1 MAGVGGKSV
10 GRVTIRVVPDATR
23 FREDLKKT
31 LTRIEKSNV
40 LKINV
45 DADMRPAE
53 RTIKRFIDHWSG
65 QEIHLNVDVNGA
77 TLSNARIA
85 QAARPRVVPLNLEV
99 TKASV
104 AKVGAAIAA
113 LSGARLGGDIF
124 KGVGE
129 RLANLDRALPKIAAV
144 ASSIASLAAV
154 GISAGGGLATLAASL
169 SSILAVSA
177 LAPALIVGA
186 GVSVAVLAVAL
197 SQMGDRLGDV
207 IDRWKGL
214 GDVIGDGFWDQAAQH
229 LRELSDSIF
238 PGIRDGLAGTAG
250 ALGSWTASLAQGFQS
265 ALSGAALEQMFGR
278 LNESIAIASSGTGA
292 FASALVNLGLV
303 GSDYLPR
310 LAQWISDLTTRFDE
324 FVGAAAADGRLK
336 GWIDTGITAAQ
347 ELGSV
352 LFSAGSIISSIAD
365 AAQAAGGGG
374 IATLASSLAG
384 IAEVFKSSGV
394 QEALTTLFTGAA
406 AGAAGLAT
414 AFAPLGNLIGTLAPA
429 IADIFSGAGAGLGEF
444 IGRIADALARPEF
457 QTGLTG
463 LFDGI
468 LAGIDA
474 LGPSLPALADALGSV
489 GTFAGILGAQLGE
502 VLGAGIEA
510 VAPVVTTLLESL
522 EPLIPV
528 LGDALVGAFEALA
541 PVLSDAATTLLPPLV
556 QALSEIV
563 PALLPLIEE
572 LLPVLIE
579 SLPIVAELFSALAPL
594 LVPFLETLTLIAG
607 VASDVLVP
615 ALDLIKPVV
624 EILVASLTTATDFM
638 NGALQTALLLISG
651 LMSGDMTGALDA
663 IGALWEKIWQ
673 GIIDMQEKVGTAI
686 GDFVTKL
693 LENFGV
699 AKDSAEDIGE
709 SISDFFGGLAE
720 GVQGMVE
727 DAVRN
732 VTSFIDGIVSG
743 VRTAVETINR
753 LFGGVKGPD
762 TSGARGGGGGSFG
775 DPPELARGAVVL
787 PVEGGTVVRLAEA
800 GRSEAVVDEGRLN
813 RLIELSNAQLAQQQQ
828 VPAGD
833 RPVYMDGGA
842 LFGVIREI
850 ADGSARLVVNDA
862 LDLRDQDSSRGRW

>member
-1 MAGVGGKSV
+1 MPGVGGKSV
-10 GRVTIRVVPDATR
+10 GRVTIRVLPDATK
-23 FREDLKKT
+23 FRDDLLATLRRVEKT
-31 LTRIEKSNV
+31 VSASIK
-40 LKINV
+40 V
-45 DADMRPAE
+45 DADTDGFE
-53 RTIKRFIDHWSG
+53 RSLKRLHDRWNGESVA
-65 QEIHLNVDVNGA
+65 LNADVDAGIA
-77 TLSNARIA
+77 SARL
-85 QAARPRVVPLNLEV
+85 AAVTRPRTVSI
-99 TKASV
+99 TASIAPGSL
-104 AKVGAAIAA
+104 AKVGTALAA
-113 LSGARLGGDIF
+113 LSGARLGADLF

-197 SQMGDRLGDV
+197 SQMDDRLGDV

-214 GDVIGDGFWDQAAQH
+214 GDVIGDGFWDQAAQP

-265 ALSGAALEQMFGR
+265 ALSGAALERMFGR

-324 FVGAAAADGRLK
+324 LVGAAAADGRLK

-352 LFSAGSIISSIAD
+352 LLSAGSIISSIAD

-384 IAEVFKSSGV
+384 IADVFKSSGV
-394 QEALTTLFTGAA
+394 QEALTTLFTGGA
-406 AGAAGLAT
+406 AGAAGLAS
-414 AFAPLGNLIGTLAPA
+414 AFAPLGNLVGTLAPA
-429 IADIFSGAGAGLGEF
+429 IADILGGAGSGLGEF

-457 QTGLTG
+457 ESGLTG
-463 LFDGI
+463 LFDGL

-474 LGPSLPALADALGSV
+474 IGPSLPALADALGSV
-489 GTFAGILGAQLGE
+489 GTFAGILGENLGG
-502 VLGAGIEA
+502 VLGAGFEA
-510 VAPVVTTLLESL
+510 LAPVVTEVLEAL

-528 LGDALVGAFEALA
+528 LGDAFTQLLQDLA
-541 PVLSDAATTLLPPLV
+541 PVLSDVATTLLPPLV
-556 QALSEIV
+556 QGLSDII

-572 LLPVLIE
+572 VLPVLTE
-579 SLPIVAELFSALAPL
+579 SLPVAAELLSALAPL
-594 LVPFLETLTLIAG
+594 IVPFLETLTLLAG
-607 VASDVLVP
+607 VASDILVP
-615 ALDLIKPVV
+615 ALELIKPVV
-624 EILVASLTTATDFM
+624 EILVASLTTAADFM
-638 NGALQTALLLISG
+638 NGILQTAILLISG
-651 LMSGDMTGALDA
+651 LLSGNLSGALDA
-663 IGALWEKIWQ
+663 IGALWSDVWE
-673 GIIDMQEKVGTAI
+673 GIIAMQAKVAGAI
-686 GDFVTKL
+686 GDFVADL
-693 LENFGV
+693 LKNFGLTESSARDV
-699 AKDSAEDIGE
+699 GDSIT
-709 SISDFFGGLAE
+709 DFFNGLAS
-720 GVQGMVE
+720 GVQGFVQ
-727 DAVRN
+727 DSIAN
-732 VTSFIDGIVSG
+732 IKGFIDGAIG
-743 VRTAVETINR
+743 LARDAVAVING

-762 TSGARGGGGGSFG
+762 MSAARGGGGGGFG

-813 RLIELSNAQLAQQQQ
+813 RLIELSNAKLAQQQQ
-828 VPAGD
+828 APARD
-833 RPVYMDGGA
+833 IPIVMDGGT
-842 LFGVIREI
+842 LFGVMREM
-850 ADGSARLVVNDA
+850 ADGSARIIVNDA
-862 LDLRDQDSSRGRW
+862 LDRRDSNSQRGRW